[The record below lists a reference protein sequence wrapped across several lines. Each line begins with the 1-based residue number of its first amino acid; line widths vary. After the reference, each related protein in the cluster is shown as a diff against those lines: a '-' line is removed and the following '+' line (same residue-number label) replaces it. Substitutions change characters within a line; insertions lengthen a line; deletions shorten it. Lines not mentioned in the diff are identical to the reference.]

1 MELTSQAP
9 RGGSSKKLKKK
20 RLQAAERASLKAER
34 KERQRRATAQL
45 RELIDAAINSTA
57 SPDYAELGRFLEISH
72 QSVYKFMTAK
82 NAQPSLGLITAIW
95 KKFDIDFRLLLELAS
110 PENREQFAKLKLPSV
125 PHALKTNREK
135 QAQCIAKLERL
146 IHQIPGPLQNRFRL
160 QVEQVRDTYQQSI
173 SLINNMVH
181 SPDEEEREF
190 FSINGAIY
198 LEPIVNFSKSFLLA
212 IKTSNLSTPNRQLPK
227 PPILLDPGLSLRVR
241 YG

>member
-1 MELTSQAP
+1 MATKTNKQTSIGTDIPSPEDKQKAEE
-9 RGGSSKKLKKK
+9 K

-45 RELIDAAINSTA
+45 RELIDAAMNKHRI
-57 SPDYAELGRFLEISH
+57 PDYAELGRFLEISH
-72 QSVYKFMTAK
+72 RSVYNFMTAK

-125 PHALKTNREK
+125 PHALKTTLEK
-135 QAQCIAKLERL
+135 QAQCIAELERL

-190 FSINGAIY
+190 FFNY
-198 LEPIVNFSKSFLLA
+198 W
-212 IKTSNLSTPNRQLPK
+212 SNLPVADRQFFKKFLTGYQNVEPVNTK
-227 PPILLDPGLSLRVR
+227 PPTA
-241 YG
+241 